1 MIEALRLALASLI
14 GLSLGAIF
22 FGGLWWTVQRIFS
35 SNQPALWFLGSL
47 VVRTWVVMS
56 GFYFVGR
63 ANWQHLPVCLVGF
76 ISARLIVT
84 HFTRVEASH
93 AP

>member
-1 MIEALRLALASLI
+1 MTEALRLMLALLI
-14 GLSLGAIF
+14 GVSFGAIF
-22 FGGLWWTVQRIFS
+22 FGGLWWTVQRAFS
-35 SNQPALWFLGSL
+35 SNQPALWFLCSL
-47 VVRTWVVMS
+47 VVRTSLAMG

-76 ISARLIVT
+76 ISARIIVT